1 MQILV
6 VKCTYNSKICTHY
19 KMVSE
24 FQITHKK
31 YCRKGYVFCSIFLSI
46 AKAMAYHHAFACI
59 SSSQAHIVNRRL
71 YHFRN
76 DDIQYSVLVIY
87 NFCEM
92 DDMQDFRF
100 GFKKLKKIYFHQ
112 QFPFLFCCI

>member
-1 MQILV
+1 
-6 VKCTYNSKICTHY
+6 
-19 KMVSE
+19 
-24 FQITHKK
+24 
-31 YCRKGYVFCSIFLSI
+31 
-46 AKAMAYHHAFACI
+46 MAYHHALACI
-59 SSSQAHIVNRRL
+59 SSPRAQIVNRRL

-87 NFCEM
+87 NYCEM